1 MGNVWSIYMPVEIPQ
16 QKYKYYSCIILYKL
30 TSHILEHREKAAYE
44 TELRITQLI
53 INFVMSFID
62 GLFMSFFF
70 YKFELA
76 SAVAAPHNQV

>member
-30 TSHILEHREKAAYE
+30 TSHILEDREKYE

-70 YKFELA
+70 FYKFELA